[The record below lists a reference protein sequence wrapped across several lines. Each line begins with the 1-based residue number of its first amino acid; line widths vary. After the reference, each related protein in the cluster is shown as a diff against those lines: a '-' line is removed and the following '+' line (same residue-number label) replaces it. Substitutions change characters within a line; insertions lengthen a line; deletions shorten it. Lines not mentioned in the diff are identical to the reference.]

1 MATLEEQNQELGNL
15 SLSSRGNKTGSPSIE
30 FLLETTINRGASDL
44 HLIVGTYPTLRID
57 GRLVPLNNQPILT
70 EKLAEELIFA
80 MLNEEQK
87 EIFTKEKELDFSVGL
102 EDEGRFRVNLF
113 YQKGTIGAA
122 LRLIPK
128 KIRTISELG
137 LPLIC
142 EEFTKPSQGFV
153 LVTGPTGHGKSTT
166 LAAMIEKIN
175 EEKPVHIVTIE
186 DPIEYIHT
194 SKRAIVDQREL
205 HLDTHSWSVA
215 LRSVLR
221 EDPDVVLIGEMRD
234 LETIAAAITIAET
247 GHLVFATLHTN
258 NAAQTVDRIID
269 VFPPRQQPQIRM
281 QLAGSLLGVIS
292 QRLLPRIGGGR
303 IVAAETMI
311 ASPAIRNTI
320 REGKTHQINNIIQIS
335 GGKGMVSMDKSL
347 ASMVKKGETALDDA
361 RIYAIDQQNF
371 EKLARGLH

>member
-1 MATLEEQNQELGNL
+1 MEIIKEQEPIIQKE
-15 SLSSRGNKTGSPSIE
+15 SSKAVSRVSME

-57 GRLVPLNNQPILT
+57 GELIPLNDQPILT
-70 EKLAEELIFA
+70 EKIAEELILA

-87 EIFTKEKELDFSVGL
+87 DVLFKEKELDFSLAL
-102 EDEGRFRVNLF
+102 EDEGRFRVNVF
-113 YQKGTIGAA
+113 YQRGTVGAA
-122 LRLIPK
+122 LRLIPS
-128 KIRTISELG
+128 KIRTIQELG
-137 LPLIC
+137 LPLVC
-142 EEFTKPSQGFV
+142 EDFTKPSQGFV

-175 EEKPVHIVTIE
+175 QEKPLHIITIE

-194 SKRAIVDQREL
+194 SKMSIVDQREL

-215 LRSVLR
+215 LRSALR

-234 LETIAAAITIAET
+234 LETISAAITIAET

-258 NAAQTVDRIID
+258 NAAQTMDRIID

-281 QLAGSLLGVIS
+281 QLASSLLGVIS

-303 IVAAETMI
+303 VVAAEVMI
-311 ASPAIRNTI
+311 ATPAIRNTI

-335 GGKGMVSMDKSL
+335 GGKGMISIDKSL
-347 ASMVKKGETALDDA
+347 ASLVRKGEVSFEDA
-361 RIYAIDQQNF
+361 RAYAIDTQNF
-371 EKLARGLH
+371 EKLAKGMR

>member
-1 MATLEEQNQELGNL
+1 MEELSKLVKTESLEKSQAAN
-15 SLSSRGNKTGSPSIE
+15 IE
-30 FLLETTINRGASDL
+30 SLLEMTVDRGSSDL
-44 HLIVGTYPTLRID
+44 HLIVGTHPTLRID
-57 GRLVPLNNQPILT
+57 GRLVPLSEEPVLT
-70 EKLAEELIFA
+70 KESAEELIFA

-87 EIFTKEKELDFSVGL
+87 EVFEKEKELDFSVGL
-102 EDEGRFRVNLF
+102 EDRGRFRVNVF
-113 YQKGTIGAA
+113 YQRGTLGAA
-122 LRLIPK
+122 LRLIPQ
-128 KIRTISELG
+128 KIRTIEELG
-137 LPLIC
+137 LPQIC
-142 EEFTKPSQGFV
+142 EDFTKPSQGFV

-166 LAAMIEKIN
+166 LAAMVDRINQEKAC
-175 EEKPVHIVTIE
+175 HIITVE

-194 SKRAIVDQREL
+194 PKKAIVDQREL
-205 HLDTHSWSVA
+205 HLDTHSWGVA

-234 LETIAAAITIAET
+234 LETISAAITIAET

-303 IVAAETMI
+303 ILASELMVATSAV
-311 ASPAIRNTI
+311 RNII

-335 GGKGMVSMDKSL
+335 AGKGMISMDMSL
-347 ASMVKKGETALDDA
+347 ANLVKKGEVTLEDA
-361 RIYAIDQQNF
+361 RVYAIDPSNF
-371 EKLARGLH
+371 DKLARGLH

>member
-1 MATLEEQNQELGNL
+1 MENLNELEKTIATKK
-15 SLSSRGNKTGSPSIE
+15 SRAANIE
-30 FLLETTINRGASDL
+30 SLLEITVDRGASDL

-57 GRLVPLNNQPILT
+57 GRLTPLSDQFLLT
-70 EKLAEELIFA
+70 KEIVEELIFA

-87 EIFTKEKELDFSVGL
+87 EVFLKEKELDFSIGL
-102 EDEGRFRVNLF
+102 EDRGRFRVNVF
-113 YQKGTIGAA
+113 YQRGTLGAA
-122 LRLIPK
+122 LRLIPQ
-128 KIRTISELG
+128 KIRTIEELG
-137 LPLIC
+137 LPSIC
-142 EEFTKPSQGFV
+142 EDFTKPSQGFV

-166 LAAMIEKIN
+166 LAAMVDRVNQEKAC
-175 EEKPVHIVTIE
+175 HIITVE

-194 SKRAIVDQREL
+194 SKKAIVDQREL
-205 HLDTHSWSVA
+205 HLDTHSWGIA

-234 LETIAAAITIAET
+234 LETISAAITIAET

-303 IVAAETMI
+303 ILASELMVATSAV
-311 ASPAIRNTI
+311 RNII
-320 REGKTHQINNIIQIS
+320 REGKTHQIDNIIQTS
-335 GGKGMVSMDKSL
+335 GEAGMILIDASL
-347 ASMVKKGETALDDA
+347 AYLVKAGRVTLDTARSYSIRPEELVRIVETGED
-361 RIYAIDQQNF
+361 YS
-371 EKLARGLH
+371 